1 MLFWNIF
8 GQFLTVLTLWLSVSL
23 PYILSNTFSDIH
35 PDISLVMLSDM
46 SSIYIL
52 YTYIYILTNWQFS
65 DIYIYIYI
73 YIPTGLQTYGGF
85 HKWGTPKWMVYS
97 GQNPI
102 DMDNL
107 GVPHFRKPPLSWEDL
122 RGIYPSPRDRRRAWD
137 NIPNGF
143 VWKWVPSKCGN
154 HMESWIYNVGKT
166 IISTIPQSPFL

>member
-1 MLFWNIF
+1 MIC
-8 GQFLTVLTLWLSVSL
+8 QFLCHIYYLTHFLTFILTYLLSCFL
-23 PYILSNTFSDIH
+23 TCL
-35 PDISLVMLSDM
+35 
-46 SSIYIL
+46 L
-52 YTYIYILTNWQFS
+52 YTYYIHIYIYILTNWQFS
-65 DIYIYIYI
+65 DIYT